1 MMRRPQR
8 GEWAQTATWR
18 LDSQVPLYSRTLLIA
33 FVCRRYLVR
42 KKEERKERKGRKG
55 RKGRK
60 KERTLSPPAPSG
72 VPQRGREKPP
82 VESPLG
88 AARCQ
93 VGSSGQ
99 WPGPL
104 AAMSPEHQSAAE
116 ESWGPGQRNRLVVL
130 MGLGDAPQW
139 ALSFLPVTSCRARAL
154 SQRRWGSALAVAVVR
169 RDPHPR
175 GSPHRLRS
183 GPIRSTQ

>member
-1 MMRRPQR
+1 M
-8 GEWAQTATWR
+8 
-18 LDSQVPLYSRTLLIA
+18 
-33 FVCRRYLVR
+33 
-42 KKEERKERKGRKG
+42 
-55 RKGRK
+55 
-60 KERTLSPPAPSG
+60 PSG

-82 VESPLG
+82 VESPLR

-154 SQRRWGSALAVAVVR
+154 SQRCWGSALTVAVVR
-169 RDPHPR
+169 RDPPPPR
-175 GSPHRLRS
+175 VTAQAPLRPDQKHAVTHVREVRFENMKLPFRIFKS
-183 GPIRSTQ
+183 SRFSLIQ